1 MRPHFVKARVKVHV
15 YADGSHAVFHGP
27 RCIGRYDE
35 NGTIRDAKTPLK
47 SARRRAS
54 WTAWTSLRLAHP
66 AHEAEQNQ
74 KKRTSDVLP
83 KPDNLIRYRQAVD
96 PGGGPILETF

>member
-1 MRPHFVKARVKVHV
+1 MP
-15 YADGSHAVFHGP
+15 
-27 RCIGRYDE
+27 
-35 NGTIRDAKTPLK
+35 KTPLK

-83 KPDNLIRYRQAVD
+83 KPDNLIRYRHELVMPAAEAGTFRSWLSGQTQGAQ
-96 PGGGPILETF
+96 GGGGVTHNHNWNVSAIDSASFMDA